1 MTEDVLLSTKG
12 ASLKGSI
19 EVKKM
24 ELEDAFAGFEPVTS
38 ESETVDIGEVNKG
51 EEEASKIVV
60 WCSKGRR
67 SYWSGNE
74 KILALA
80 ALNQEENAVEE
91 ITESTNSDEVKKR
104 EIEAIGSY

>member
-38 ESETVDIGEVNKG
+38 ESETVDIGEVNKQNCCMMF
-51 EEEASKIVV
+51 KRKNIVL
-60 WCSKGRR
+60 KL
-67 SYWSGNE
+67 
-74 KILALA
+74 K
-80 ALNQEENAVEE
+80 
-91 ITESTNSDEVKKR
+91 
-104 EIEAIGSY
+104 

>member
-1 MTEDVLLSTKG
+1 MICGLLVTSTNDLKKNIGRLIVKINSEILEFLPEQKKVTEDVLLSTKG

-60 WCSKGRR
+60 
-67 SYWSGNE
+67 
-74 KILALA
+74 
-80 ALNQEENAVEE
+80 
-91 ITESTNSDEVKKR
+91 
-104 EIEAIGSY
+104 